1 MNAEP
6 IKIRLDRVK
15 EMLGHLPVPEDLDSI
30 AKALDMFGVILK
42 ELRVIYCCMALQKA
56 SKDRERDPD

>member
-6 IKIRLDRVK
+6 IKIRLERVK

-30 AKALDMFGVILK
+30 AKALDMFGVILND
-42 ELRVIYCCMALQKA
+42 LRVICYCIALQKA
-56 SKDRERDPD
+56 SKNSE

>member
-6 IKIRLDRVK
+6 IKIRLKRVK
-15 EMLGHLPVPEDLDSI
+15 EMLGQLPIPEDLDSI

-42 ELRVIYCCMALQKA
+42 ELRVIYCCMTMQEA
-56 SKDRERDPD
+56 SKKKDEE